1 MNARIPCADRTGAP
15 IGAGIGLRT
24 CHLREILRQ
33 RPAIGWVEVHSEN
46 YFCDGGQPLHLLDK
60 VRECYPVSLH
70 GVGLSLGSAE
80 PLDREHLA
88 RLRRLVGRIEP
99 GLVSEHLSWS
109 MAGGRHLNELLP
121 LPCTDEALAVVAG
134 HLDQVQDILGRQI
147 LVENISSYVGFQQ
160 SSMTEPAFLSELAA
174 RTGCGLL
181 LDVNNVYVSAHNL
194 DFDAREYLAAIPAEA
209 VAEIHLAGHANLGR
223 MLVDTHGAAVA
234 PAVWALYA
242 ETIARLGPRPSL
254 IEWDND
260 IPPLAVLLAEAAH
273 AAVVMEGADGIAA

>member
-24 CHLREILRQ
+24 CHFREILRQ

-160 SSMTEPAFLSELAA
+160 SSMTEPAFLSDVGRPRVELGFR
-174 RTGCGLL
+174 RTCEGSEEGEHRC
-181 LDVNNVYVSAHNL
+181 
-194 DFDAREYLAAIPAEA
+194 
-209 VAEIHLAGHANLGR
+209 
-223 MLVDTHGAAVA
+223 
-234 PAVWALYA
+234 
-242 ETIARLGPRPSL
+242 RLT
-254 IEWDND
+254 
-260 IPPLAVLLAEAAH
+260 PLARRAPSGDTGPWRPPSTRPPRSRAPRTS
-273 AAVVMEGADGIAA
+273 GS